1 MDIERVNY
9 LAARAAVHRR
19 ALHRIPEAGLDLPET
34 VRYVRGALEAAGLSP
49 RVRGGGLVADI
60 GGSGPLVAI
69 RADMD
74 ALSVAEETGL
84 PFASVHAGAMHACGH
99 DAHAGALLACAERYA
114 ASPPTGFRVRLLFQP
129 GEEGRFGARAMIAD
143 GCLDGVGAIVGA
155 HVGHLSDEL
164 SPGQAGFMP
173 GPMMAASDMFS
184 GSFIG
189 SGGHG
194 SAPHQALDPIPALAE
209 FVLALQSFRSRAP
222 DQREPFVLS
231 VCELSA
237 GSAFNVIPGE
247 ASFGGTARALTPALR
262 ALARDG
268 IGRAC
273 AGVAAVHGLGH
284 SFDWI
289 DGYPPLVNDSGS
301 TARAMAAASRAI
313 GAENVRELTA
323 PSMGAEDFSYY
334 LAEVPGCFWFLD
346 TQPPG
351 SSYPNH
357 HPRFDVDERFLGRLA
372 IVNMAV
378 AASLADG
385 LR

>member
-1 MDIERVNY
+1 MNAECMNE
-9 LAARAAVHRR
+9 LTARATVHRR
-19 ALHRIPEAGLDLPET
+19 ALHRIPETGLELPET
-34 VRYVRGALEAAGLSP
+34 VRFVRNALEASGLG
-49 RVRGGGLVADI
+49 VRDCGGGLVADI

-84 PFASVHAGAMHACGH
+84 PFASAHTGMMHACGH

-114 ASPPTGFRVRLLFQP
+114 ASPPAGFRVRLLFQP
-129 GEEGRFGARAMIAD
+129 GEEGCFGARAMIAD
-143 GCLDGVGAIVGA
+143 GCLDGVGAIVGC

-164 SPGQAGFMP
+164 TPGQAGFLP

-184 GSFIG
+184 GAFIG

-237 GSAFNVIPGE
+237 GSTFNVIPGE
-247 ASFGGTARALTPALR
+247 ARFSGTARSLSPALR

-268 IGRAC
+268 TERAC
-273 AGVAAVHGLGH
+273 AGVAAAHGLGH
-284 SFDWI
+284 RFDWV
-289 DGYPPLVNDSGS
+289 DGYPPLVNDAGA
-301 TARAMAAASRAI
+301 TAAAMGAATRAI

-323 PSMGAEDFSYY
+323 PSMGGEDFAYY
-334 LAEVPGCFWFLD
+334 LAKVPGCFWFLD

-351 SSYPNH
+351 ATYPNH

-372 IVNMAV
+372 VVNMAI
-378 AASLADG
+378 ADSLASG
-385 LR
+385 ML